1 MNIIIK
7 DNDDLLADFAADLI
21 TSEIQKNPSIK
32 ICFATGNSPIKTYKK
47 LIQKYQK
54 NQISFENVV
63 SLNLDEYVGI
73 QPKNP
78 CSYHYFMDQNLFNHI
93 NIKRENIHLPNGIG
107 NIQQNAQNYENL
119 IKEKGGID
127 LMILGIGTNGHI
139 AFNEPG
145 SLLTD
150 RTKEVSLTESTIQS
164 NKIYFN
170 SINDVPKTAISMGVG
185 TILEAKKIILLA
197 NSSSKAQAIYDA
209 IKGTITSNVPAS
221 FLQTHSDVTF
231 ILDKEAA
238 KLI

>member
-1 MNIIIK
+1 M
-7 DNDDLLADFAADLI
+7 
-21 TSEIQKNPSIK
+21 
-32 ICFATGNSPIKTYKK
+32 
-47 LIQKYQK
+47 
-54 NQISFENVV
+54 
-63 SLNLDEYVGI
+63 
-73 QPKNP
+73 
-78 CSYHYFMDQNLFNHI
+78 
-93 NIKRENIHLPNGIG
+93 PNGIG

-127 LMILGIGTNGHI
+127 LMILGIGINGHI

-150 RTKEVSLTESTIQS
+150 RTKEVSLTESIIQS

-209 IKGTITSNVPAS
+209 IKGTITSNVSAS

-231 ILDKEAA
+231 ILDKEYC